1 MKKLDPKFRK
11 ALDAAYAHVISHLE
25 NLDNA
30 SVAAT
35 ADYPTL
41 RKRFAGP
48 LVEEGVPPEQV
59 VEELAHGVEGGLLG
73 TSGGRFF
80 GWVIGGSVPAAL
92 AADLMTSGWEQ
103 NAALYACSP
112 AAAVV
117 KEVAGGWLK
126 EILGLPAGASFA
138 LVTGCQMA
146 HVTCL
151 AAART
156 AVLAKRGWEVERK
169 GLAGAP
175 AIQIYSS
182 DQRHA
187 TFERAIRLL

>member
-1 MKKLDPKFRK
+1 M
-11 ALDAAYAHVISHLE
+11 
-25 NLDNA
+25 
-30 SVAAT
+30 AAT
-35 ADYPTL
+35 ADYQTL
-41 RKRFAGP
+41 RKRFAKP
-48 LVEEGVPPEQV
+48 LAEEGVPPEQV
-59 VEELAHGVEGGLLG
+59 VEELARGVEGGLLG
-73 TSGGRFF
+73 TAGGRFF

-117 KEVAGGWLK
+117 EEVAGGWLK

-151 AAART
+151 AAARHCRAGET
-156 AVLAKRGWEVERK
+156 RMGCGAKGAGRRAGNSDLFKRPAPRHVRTGLRLWAWEVR
-169 GLAGAP
+169 
-175 AIQIYSS
+175 
-182 DQRHA
+182 
-187 TFERAIRLL
+187 T